1 MLVIAALCGLALALA
16 GCGGGGSKS
25 SATPS
30 TEANTTTTE
39 TTTAA
44 TTTTATTTSQST
56 TAAPNFATS
65 GNCKDLANSATELSN
80 ALTGA
85 KGDIQKSAQLLQQ
98 FADKAPSEIRS
109 DIQTIASAYTKLASA
124 LKGVNLQSGQ
134 APSAQQLAKLQQL
147 SKSIDQAKLT
157 QAEQNISKW
166 VQKNC
171 TS

>member
-1 MLVIAALCGLALALA
+1 MSSRCG
-16 GCGGGGSKS
+16 
-25 SATPS
+25 ATS
-30 TEANTTTTE
+30 NTTFLTRNEYSSSDDVLPTS
-39 TTTAA
+39 ASPKKNQGA
-44 TTTTATTTSQST
+44 MPTTSQST

-85 KGDIQKSAQLLQQ
+85 KGDIQKSAQLFQQ

-109 DIQTIASAYTKLASA
+109 DIETIASAYTKLASA